1 MPCFKKH
8 EEHTCLTTYISAA
21 SFVVCIW
28 PGLFCT
34 VPRSADHQSAG
45 ALQGV
50 VDVLRAS
57 PELLAA
63 GADNV
68 ASMTV
73 VAYQV

>member
-1 MPCFKKH
+1 VH
-8 EEHTCLTTYISAA
+8 N
-21 SFVVCIW
+21 
-28 PGLFCT
+28 
-34 VPRSADHQSAG
+34 HQSAG

-73 VAYQV
+73 VAYQVLFKTVGGGGGIG